1 MATEAEHE
9 ILRLA
14 LENNLRPAD
23 VDTTEDQVFADL
35 VVDYVLSRLNF
46 KNESQLDEIIIWL
59 TEDYCR
65 ERVKKLLTDFRDR
78 ALDREVEAFA
88 KRLFLKLTE
97 PETRLLVIDIFH
109 EKLKLSDDDFSREEK
124 IQLIINRRNTWSMK
138 GFLENEGFDANI
150 AAALLHETGALNEF
164 PDAMREQVASF
175 VGTKAFS
182 NVVLKNSWEPARD
195 ARLLPLVGKKTV
207 IKRLDSLSTPEEFEE
222 MLKALKDCREELR
235 ILGEELEEAA
245 ANGKPAPGRPD
256 AKALED
262 FKDLKVKARKSPSYY
277 EDDLKYM
284 EADILAYELTLEAQ
298 EKALARALKAEADGT
313 VRDPLKVSEIEGTIA
328 SVKAHIRMK
337 AIKKFLKKLKE
348 DAS

>member
-46 KNESQLDEIIIWL
+46 RNESQLDEIIIWL

-65 ERVKKLLTDFRDR
+65 ERMKKLLTDFRDS
-78 ALDREVEAFA
+78 APDREVESFA
-88 KRLFLKLTE
+88 KRLLLKLTE
-97 PETRLLVIDIFH
+97 PETRLLVIDLFH
-109 EKLKLSDDDFSREEK
+109 EKLNLSDDGFSQEER
-124 IQLIINRRNTWSMK
+124 IRLIVNRRDIWSMES
-138 GFLENEGFDANI
+138 FLQNEGFDPNI
-150 AAALLHETGALNEF
+150 AAALLHETEALNEF

-182 NVVLKNSWEPARD
+182 NVVLKNSWESARD
-195 ARLLPLVGKKTV
+195 VRLLPLVGKKTV

-222 MLKALKDCREELR
+222 MLKALKDCREDLR

-313 VRDPLKVSEIEGTIA
+313 VKDPLKVSEIEGTIA
-328 SVKAHIRMK
+328 KVKAHIRMK
-337 AIKKFLKKLKE
+337 AIKEFLEKLEE
-348 DAS
+348 DAA

>member
-1 MATEAEHE
+1 MATAAEHE

-65 ERVKKLLTDFRDR
+65 ERMKKLLTDFRDS
-78 ALDREVEAFA
+78 APEREVESFA

-97 PETRLLVIDIFH
+97 PETRLLVIDLFH

-124 IQLIINRRNTWSMK
+124 IQLIVNRRSIGSMK
-138 GFLENEGFDANI
+138 SFLQNEGFDPNI
-150 AAALLHETGALNEF
+150 AAALLHETEALNEF

-175 VGTKAFS
+175 VDTKAFS
-182 NVVLKNSWEPARD
+182 NIVLKNSWEPARD
-195 ARLLPLVGKKTV
+195 VRLLPLVGKKTV
-207 IKRLDSLSTPEEFEE
+207 IKKLDSLKTPEAFEE
-222 MLKALKDCREELR
+222 MLEALKDCREDLR
-235 ILGEELEEAA
+235 LLGEQLEEAA

-256 AKALED
+256 AQALED
-262 FKDLKVKARKSPSYY
+262 FKNLKVKARKSPGYY
-277 EDDLKYM
+277 EAGLKYM

-298 EKALARALKAEADGT
+298 EKALARALKSEEDGT

-328 SVKAHIRMK
+328 KVKAHIRMK
-337 AIKKFLKKLKE
+337 AIKEFLKKLKE
-348 DAS
+348 AAS